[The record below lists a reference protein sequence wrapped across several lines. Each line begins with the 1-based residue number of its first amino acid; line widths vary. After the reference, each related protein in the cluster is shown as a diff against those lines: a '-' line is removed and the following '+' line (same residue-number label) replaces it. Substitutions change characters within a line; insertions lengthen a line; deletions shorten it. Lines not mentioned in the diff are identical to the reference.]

1 MEEAGKRNRIGKRI
15 PWKNIGVEVGS
26 NNIKYN
32 IRLNAEMGE
41 VG

>member
-1 MEEAGKRNRIGKRI
+1 MEEAGKRNRMGKRI

-26 NNIKYN
+26 NNIKYDV
-32 IRLNAEMGE
+32 RLDAELGK